1 MKHMLAY
8 WIDLF
13 FYSQEWW
20 GYGLRTASL
29 FIVAWIIHRMGAR
42 VATRFMR
49 LNRFTPQHTRPSLER
64 QRTLQTLIASL
75 ISVMVFF
82 LATLFSLMQVV
93 NVDTLL
99 WIVGLFSAAF
109 GLGARPQLSDI
120 LSGMGFLFE
129 DTFSVGEKVEI
140 LGMEGVIEAVNL
152 RTTWMRSPTGELY
165 VIPNGEIRVV
175 RNFSRGRF
183 SIARVRLKIEA
194 VRLIEALPILEALGK
209 EAVNL
214 LPNVLDPWQV
224 INETGMIGQHT
235 ELTLVTHTR
244 FGRAADTQPRLLALV
259 QERLN
264 EAGIA
269 LTD

>member
-1 MKHMLAY
+1 MLAN
-8 WIDLF
+8 WSELF
-13 FYSQEWW
+13 INNPGW
-20 GYGLRTASL
+20 GYVLRTAIIFL
-29 FIVAWIIHRMGAR
+29 IAWFVHLLGIRI
-42 VATRFMR
+42 ATRLIR
-49 LNRFTPQHTRPSLER
+49 LNRLTPRHARPSRER
-64 QRTLQTLIASL
+64 QQTLRTLIASL
-75 ISVMVFF
+75 ISVLAFM
-82 LATLFSLMQVV
+82 LATLISLLQFVG
-93 NVDTLL
+93 VDTLL

-120 LSGMGFLFE
+120 LAGMGFLFE

-152 RTTWMRSPTGELY
+152 RTTWMRSPSGELY

-194 VRLIEALPILEALGK
+194 SRLTETLPLLEQLGQ

-214 LPNVLDPWQV
+214 LPNLLEPWQV
-224 INETGMIGQHT
+224 INETGIIGQHA
-235 ELTLVTHTR
+235 ELTLVAHTR

-259 QERLN
+259 QERLQ
-264 EAGIA
+264 EAEVA
-269 LTD
+269 LAD

>member
-1 MKHMLAY
+1 MHITSLPFLQSKTTGEYFLTTLGLFLLA
-8 WIDLF
+8 WFVHLLGKRI
-13 FYSQEWW
+13 
-20 GYGLRTASL
+20 A
-29 FIVAWIIHRMGAR
+29 AR
-42 VATRFMR
+42 LIR
-49 LNRFTPQHTRPSLER
+49 LNQFAPKQDRPSLER
-64 QRTLQTLIASL
+64 QKTLHTLVASL
-75 ISVMVFF
+75 ISVMAFF
-82 LATLFSLMQVV
+82 VATLITLLQFVGA
-93 NVDTLL
+93 DTLL

-120 LSGMGFLFE
+120 LAGMGFLFE
-129 DTFSVGEKVEI
+129 DTYSVGEKVEI

-183 SIARVRLKIEA
+183 SITRVRLKIDSS
-194 VRLIEALPILEALGK
+194 RLKEALPLLDTLGK

-214 LPNVLDPWQV
+214 LPNLLEPWQ
-224 INETGMIGQHT
+224 ILNETGAIGQHA
-235 ELTLVTHTR
+235 ELTLVAHTR

-264 EAGIA
+264 EAGFA
-269 LTD
+269 LAD